1 MKKHLLTIG
10 LLIVAGGFV
19 YFQNIPTPSYAAKAA
34 SGQEYTNYSESFRQ
48 DTTPRTDTSK
58 YKMKMKKHKMK
69 KDSTWRKDS
78 IPQ

>member
-1 MKKHLLTIG
+1 MKKYLLTLG
-10 LLIVAGGFV
+10 LLIGSGALI
-19 YFQNIPTPSYAAKAA
+19 YLSIPSPTFAARAA
-34 SGQEYTNYSESFRQ
+34 AEETYLTFKDNLRQ

-58 YKMKMKKHKMK
+58 HKMKKHKMK

>member
-1 MKKHLLTIG
+1 MKKHLVTIG

-19 YFQNIPTPSYAAKAA
+19 YFQNTPTPSFAAKAA
-34 SGQEYTNYSESFRQ
+34 SDQVYTNYNEHFRQ
-48 DTTPRTDTSK
+48 DTTPRMDTSK
-58 YKMKMKKHKMK
+58 HKMKKHKMK